1 MSKYEY
7 RQVASL
13 MYQYRHQSGQAA
25 PSLSQPYHCQ
35 ARLWPQ
41 ASEKCWQACH
51 NGFHEGFAGNQE
63 STRQPTASVHHA
75 HQTPH
80 HEFQHGWQA
89 LLAPDGQAHHL
100 CETETAMAAAPQAS
114 QAIDQSMKRQDHGF
128 ASKKPEAGQS
138 DAVQSHQSSQAQA
151 RDIHP

>member
-1 MSKYEY
+1 MSKSEY

-13 MYQYRHQSGQAA
+13 MYQYRHQPGQAA
-25 PSLSQPYHCQ
+25 PSLLQPYHCQ
-35 ARLWPQ
+35 AHLWPQ
-41 ASEKCWQACH
+41 ASEKYWQACH

-63 STRQPTASVHHA
+63 STQPPTADAHHA

-80 HEFQHGWQA
+80 HEFRRGWQA

-100 CETETAMAAAPQAS
+100 CETETAMVAALQAS
-114 QAIDQSMKRQDHGF
+114 QAIDQLMKRQDHGF
-128 ASKKPEAGQS
+128 ASKMPEAGQN
-138 DAVQSHQSSQAQA
+138 DAVQSHQSSQVRA